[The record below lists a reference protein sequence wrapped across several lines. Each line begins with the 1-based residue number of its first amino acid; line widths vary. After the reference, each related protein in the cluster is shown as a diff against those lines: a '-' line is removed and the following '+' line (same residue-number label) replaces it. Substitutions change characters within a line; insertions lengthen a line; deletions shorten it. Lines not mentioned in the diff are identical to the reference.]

1 VAGDARICRAAA
13 RPIHAAAAQE
23 LAMSSLPQSSSAPP
37 QAGPVAHRPHNTHAA
52 HDPRIEPAEWAL
64 RVQLAGTYRVFAM
77 LGWTELIYNHITVR
91 VPGPARHF
99 LINPFGLHYTEVTA
113 SNLLKIDLDGN
124 IVGPAEH
131 AVNPAGFVV
140 HSALHRALADA
151 HCIMHTHTTAGMA
164 VACSEAG
171 LDTNNFYAAQLY
183 DKVAYHDFEGITLHA
198 DEGPRLV
205 ADLGERRL
213 LILRNHGLLSIGSTI
228 AQAFALLWTLN
239 RACEI
244 QLATAALGRPRLIA
258 ESVARQA
265 SRDSLQFDAAYGAGS
280 DVLDAL
286 LRQVERADPSF
297 KV

>member
-1 VAGDARICRAAA
+1 MSPLQQSSNTTAQSGHAA
-13 RPIHAAAAQE
+13 RD
-23 LAMSSLPQSSSAPP
+23 
-37 QAGPVAHRPHNTHAA
+37 PH
-52 HDPRIEPAEWAL
+52 IEPAEWAL
-64 RVQLAGTYRVFAM
+64 RVQLAATYRVFAM

-91 VPGPARHF
+91 VPGPSRHF

-124 IVGPAEH
+124 LVGAAAH
-131 AVNPAGFVV
+131 AAHVVNPAGFVV
-140 HSALHRALADA
+140 HSALHRALEDA

-171 LDTNNFYAAQLY
+171 LDNNNFYAAQLY
-183 DKVAYHDFEGITLHA
+183 DQVAYHDFEGITLRA

-205 ADLGERRL
+205 ANLGERRL
-213 LILRNHGLLSIGSTI
+213 LILRNHGLLAIGSTI

-244 QLATAALGRPRLIA
+244 QLATAALGRPRLIP
-258 ESVARQA
+258 EQVARQA
-265 SRDSLQFDAAYGAGS
+265 SRDALQFDAAYGAGS

-286 LRQVERADPSF
+286 IRQVERIDSSY